1 MKKYIW
7 LLLALFLCLAV
18 SACGKAGE
26 PAPKATAVP
35 ATAVFETSMGTFR
48 CRLDTKNAPLTTQNF
63 ITLAKKGFYDGLTFH
78 RVIDGFMIQGGDPKG
93 NGTGG
98 PGYTIRDEFSPD
110 LKHDRPG
117 TLSMANAG
125 PNTGGSQFFLTLTAT
140 PWLDGKHA
148 VFGYL
153 TDGMD
158 VVQKIGH
165 TRTDAQDKP
174 VFPVVIRKITIE
186 EGVTQKEGK

>member
-1 MKKYIW
+1 MVVIEMENGKKIEIELYPEI
-7 LLLALFLCLAV
+7 
-18 SACGKAGE
+18 
-26 PAPKATAVP
+26 APISCEN
-35 ATAVFETSMGTFR
+35 FEK
-48 CRLDTKNAPLTTQNF
+48 LVKQ
-63 ITLAKKGFYDGLTFH
+63 GFYDGLTFH